1 MIRSAQEYAAYVVE
15 DDDVRLNA
23 GRATFGASS
32 KARRR
37 RDRSLGGVLMSPQSP
52 SGSAR
57 GRYAKKR
64 NGRVKKQAE
73 AIRQLAQEGR
83 KLSQIAKEVEI
94 ARASVRRVIARQS
107 AQEGMAR

>member
-1 MIRSAQEYAAYVVE
+1 
-15 DDDVRLNA
+15 
-23 GRATFGASS
+23 
-32 KARRR
+32 
-37 RDRSLGGVLMSPQSP
+37 MSPQSP